1 MAADENDAFVDESA
15 VERVRGLIENVIG
28 TARVNLDELER
39 AEAAA
44 LEEFR
49 TVSANLEATLRD
61 LAALKVRLNDHV
73 SDMSNCVLEEEVVM
87 KTASSKVDRNT
98 EMLETATK
106 MCNTFKVEYE
116 VATEGRNE
124 ERDLLRIIKVM
135 AEKRRVRYRDANT
148 ESQYGD
154 DYGAEY

>member
-1 MAADENDAFVDESA
+1 
-15 VERVRGLIENVIG
+15 
-28 TARVNLDELER
+28 
-39 AEAAA
+39 
-44 LEEFR
+44 
-49 TVSANLEATLRD
+49 
-61 LAALKVRLNDHV
+61 
-73 SDMSNCVLEEEVVM
+73 MSNCVLEEEVVM

-135 AEKRRVRYRDANT
+135 AEKRMVRYRDAST
-148 ESQYGD
+148 ESKYGD